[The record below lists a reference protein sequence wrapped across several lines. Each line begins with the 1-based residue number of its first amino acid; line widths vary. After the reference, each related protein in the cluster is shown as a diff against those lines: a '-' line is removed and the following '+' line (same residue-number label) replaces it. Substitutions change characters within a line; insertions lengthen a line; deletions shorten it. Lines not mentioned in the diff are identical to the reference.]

1 MQLKNYSY
9 ICTIKINKMSLY
21 TENKK
26 ALVEVLIALISNAQD
41 LTPSVSEGS
50 NDKREEPLL
59 DEEVDVSK
67 EVIPLG
73 EPLTVTISNGENVST
88 TTLKLEEISGYVQ
101 GTVAG
106 NMTEIDEEGL
116 TVSDNLLVMFTEL
129 VRNEML
135 NI

>member
-1 MQLKNYSY
+1 
-9 ICTIKINKMSLY
+9 MSLQ

-26 ALVEVLIALISNAQD
+26 ALVGALIALMLNAQHSKP
-41 LTPSVSEGS
+41 TEGKEEIS
-50 NDKREEPLL
+50 LEDMENDVMNL
-59 DEEVDVSK
+59 

-73 EPLTVTISNGENVST
+73 EPLTVTISNGNNVST
-88 TTLKLEEISGYVQ
+88 TVLKLEEVEGDVC
-101 GTVAG
+101 GTIVG
-106 NMTEIDEEGL
+106 NMTDIDEDDL

>member
-1 MQLKNYSY
+1 
-9 ICTIKINKMSLY
+9 MSLQ

-26 ALVEVLIALISNAQD
+26 ALIEALIALILDAQRS
-41 LTPSVSEGS
+41 TPTEG
-50 NDKREEPLL
+50 KEEIFLEDIEKDAMNLDAMNLEAIPL
-59 DEEVDVSK
+59 

-73 EPLTVTISNGENVST
+73 EPLTVTISNGNNVST
-88 TTLKLEEISGYVQ
+88 TVLKLEEVEEDVC
-101 GTVAG
+101 GTIIG
-106 NMTEIDEEGL
+106 NMTDIDEDNL

>member
-1 MQLKNYSY
+1 
-9 ICTIKINKMSLY
+9 MSLQ

-26 ALVEVLIALISNAQD
+26 SLIEALIALILDAQRS
-41 LTPSVSEGS
+41 TPTEGKEEIFLEDME
-50 NDKREEPLL
+50 NDVMNLEAIPLEAIPL
-59 DEEVDVSK
+59 

-73 EPLTVTISNGENVST
+73 EPLTVTISNGNNVST
-88 TTLKLEEISGYVQ
+88 TVLKLEEVEEDVC
-101 GTVAG
+101 GTIIG
-106 NMTEIDEEGL
+106 NMTDIDEDNL

>member
-1 MQLKNYSY
+1 MNLQ
-9 ICTIKINKMSLY
+9 

-26 ALVEVLIALISNAQD
+26 ALIEALIALILDAQRS
-41 LTPSVSEGS
+41 TPTEGKEEIFLEDME
-50 NDKREEPLL
+50 NDVMNL
-59 DEEVDVSK
+59 

-73 EPLTVTISNGENVST
+73 EPLTVTISNGNNVST
-88 TTLKLEEISGYVQ
+88 TVLKLEEVEEDVC
-101 GTVAG
+101 GTIIG
-106 NMTEIDEEGL
+106 NMTDIDEDNL

>member
-1 MQLKNYSY
+1 
-9 ICTIKINKMSLY
+9 MSLQ

-26 ALVEVLIALISNAQD
+26 ALIGALIALMLDAQRSTPTEEKEEIS
-41 LTPSVSEGS
+41 LE
-50 NDKREEPLL
+50 
-59 DEEVDVSK
+59 DVEDDVMNL

-73 EPLTVTISNGENVST
+73 EPLTVTISNGNNVST
-88 TTLKLEEISGYVQ
+88 TVLKLEEVEGDVC
-101 GTVAG
+101 GTIVG
-106 NMTEIDEEGL
+106 NMTDIDEDDL

>member
-1 MQLKNYSY
+1 
-9 ICTIKINKMSLY
+9 MSLQ

-26 ALVEVLIALISNAQD
+26 ALVGALIALMLNAQHSSP
-41 LTPSVSEGS
+41 TEG
-50 NDKREEPLL
+50 KEEISLG
-59 DEEVDVSK
+59 DVEDDVMNL

-73 EPLTVTISNGENVST
+73 EPLTVTISNGNNVST
-88 TTLKLEEISGYVQ
+88 TVLKLEEVEGDVC
-101 GTVAG
+101 GTIAG
-106 NMTEIDEEGL
+106 NMTDIDEDDL

>member
-1 MQLKNYSY
+1 MNLQ
-9 ICTIKINKMSLY
+9 

-26 ALVEVLIALISNAQD
+26 ALVEALIALMLNAQRS
-41 LTPSVSEGS
+41 TPTEGKEEIS
-50 NDKREEPLL
+50 LEDVENDVMNL
-59 DEEVDVSK
+59 

-73 EPLTVTISNGENVST
+73 EPLTVTISNGNNVST
-88 TTLKLEEISGYVQ
+88 TVLKLEEVEGDVC
-101 GTVAG
+101 GTIVG
-106 NMTEIDEEGL
+106 NMTDIDEDEL

>member
-1 MQLKNYSY
+1 
-9 ICTIKINKMSLY
+9 MSLQ

-26 ALVEVLIALISNAQD
+26 ALVGALIALMLNAQHSKP
-41 LTPSVSEGS
+41 TEG
-50 NDKREEPLL
+50 KEEISLG
-59 DEEVDVSK
+59 DVEDDVMNL

-73 EPLTVTISNGENVST
+73 EPLTVTISNGNNVST
-88 TTLKLEEISGYVQ
+88 TVLKLEEVEGDVC
-101 GTVAG
+101 GTIAG
-106 NMTEIDEEGL
+106 NMTDIDEDDL

>member
-1 MQLKNYSY
+1 
-9 ICTIKINKMSLY
+9 MSLY

-116 TVSDNLLVMFTEL
+116 TVSDNLLVYLTE
-129 VRNEML
+129 VIRNEMVK
-135 NI
+135 I